1 MPLDYRPSC
10 SLNASPST
18 KLSSAPIKTTR
29 VYQRGPACQ
38 LAVPML
44 ALAESRSQWGSGAYR
59 GD

>member
-38 LAVPML
+38 LA
-44 ALAESRSQWGSGAYR
+44 ALSLVLTESRPQECSGAYR
-59 GD
+59 GG